1 MVWKYFKNKKLS
13 DVTVGII
20 DSGIDYTHSLLKSRV
35 LRTNI
40 NFSTSGNQNDE
51 MDDQGHGTSCAGII
65 AQATTDNVKIQGF
78 KAGSADGHVYT
89 SSLICTYEYILNM
102 NEKPDVIN
110 MSFGGYGKP
119 LPTETQ

>member
-1 MVWKYFKNKKLS
+1 
-13 DVTVGII
+13 
-20 DSGIDYTHSLLKSRV
+20 
-35 LRTNI
+35 
-40 NFSTSGNQNDE
+40 

-119 LPTETQ
+119 LPTEMQLLEKLKKAELL

>member
-1 MVWKYFKNKKLS
+1 
-13 DVTVGII
+13 
-20 DSGIDYTHSLLKSRV
+20 
-35 LRTNI
+35 
-40 NFSTSGNQNDE
+40 

-119 LPTETQ
+119 LPTETQLLEKLKKSGIALMQVQEMKILILQTAHLQMMKMFLLFLPLTQMG